1 MMYSKYIT
9 AVLLLTIS
17 ISFAVRTDEAPV
29 LPVVPHPQEVV
40 YGSGS
45 LPYEGG
51 TVSIRLYGSGHHASA
66 GLGIAELEE
75 TFLSV
80 SGIRPDRG
88 LSGDV
93 VVHIGIPSGDRDF
106 RRLCGGYGIEAG
118 ARIGKEGYVLHIDS
132 TGVVLAARE
141 SSGLYYGMQTLKQLL
156 RGSIGSGAL
165 PSVRIT
171 DWPEMR
177 YRGVMDDISRGP
189 VPTLEFM
196 KLQVRRIAELK
207 LNMLMYYTEHVVK
220 TERHG
225 EFAPAGGGVS
235 IAQWREL
242 SDYARGYHVTLVGNF
257 QSFGHFRN
265 ILSHPRYAPLG
276 ERGSLLSPVYPESE
290 QLLRDIYEE
299 MVPAFDSPY
308 FCVNSDETF
317 DLGKGASKDRVDS
330 LGLGVVYAEHI
341 LRMHGILKELGVRMM
356 MWGDIVL
363 QHPEV
368 LDMLPKDIIMMA
380 WEYGPQDSYRHLIEP
395 FVEAGF
401 DFTISPGMQN
411 THRLSPDYT
420 RIMPNLQNFIND
432 GINYG
437 AYGMINTLWDT
448 EGIPL
453 FSRSWYG
460 IAYSAD
466 LSWRS
471 SGGDVKKF
479 DKRFLGGVYGDRTG
493 NLTRGIWSLMQLA
506 ELAPTSGM
514 SDRILWTRYIPERL
528 ESIRL
533 STDQLHRV
541 LEICDEAAGY
551 FSASEPGYYGD
562 DLRYFEYTIA
572 VYRYVARARL
582 HMLEAARRY
591 YDLSLLQRDV
601 RGVVRRELVEVIG
614 LVSELGRDLERIID
628 EFVIV
633 WLRENR
639 IYALDRFRERYE
651 EQLRDL
657 RDVERLLMAAL
668 SDYDKGHYLPPP
680 REVRLDI
687 GVVAGSYF
695 REWMMVTPLPNV
707 DNLSFSTT
715 DYLEDMGGERNAR
728 PSVTEEFDF
737 RGELH
742 RWHRTESPSL
752 DIVNLAELYPQ
763 ASRNSVMYAYAT
775 INSPSD
781 ARVRAAVGSK
791 DGIEIML
798 NGVNVFSY
806 RDERSLSVDDDRIT
820 LPLTAGRNH
829 LMLKITRGG
838 GEGWGFSFRL
848 LDGTV
853 HNNKNRYYIQ
863 F

>member
-1 MMYSKYIT
+1 MVQSIHI
-9 AVLLLTIS
+9 VLLLLFIS
-17 ISFAVRTDEAPV
+17 VQYFAYGAEKS

-40 YGSGS
+40 YGTGS

-51 TVSIRLYGSGHHASA
+51 TVSIHLYGSDHHASA

-75 TFLSV
+75 TFMSV
-80 SGIRPDRG
+80 SGIRPERG
-88 LSGDV
+88 LSGDLV
-93 VVHIGIPSGDRDF
+93 IHIGIPSGDRGF
-106 RRLCGGYGIEAG
+106 RRLSTGYGIEAG
-118 ARIGKEGYVLHIDS
+118 ERIGKEGYVLHIDS

-171 DWPEMR
+171 DWPDMG

-207 LNMLMYYTEHVVK
+207 LNMLMYYTEHVVE

-242 SDYARGYHVTLVGNF
+242 SDYARRYHVTLVGNF

-276 ERGSLLSPVYPESE
+276 ERGSLLSPVLPESE

-341 LRMHGILKELGVRMM
+341 LRMHGILKELGVRMVM
-356 MWGDIVL
+356 AGDIVL
-363 QHPEV
+363 QHPET
-368 LDMLPKDIIMMA
+368 LDMLPKDIIMIT
-380 WEYGPQDSYRHLIEP
+380 WDYGPKDSYRHLIEP

-401 DFTISPGMQN
+401 DFFVCPGIQN
-411 THRLSPDYT
+411 TYRLSPDYNV
-420 RIMPNLQNFIND
+420 IMPNLRNFIKD
-432 GINYG
+432 GVQYNAFG
-437 AYGMINTLWDT
+437 LMNTVWDT

-471 SGGDVKKF
+471 SGGDVKEF
-479 DKRFLGGVYGDRTG
+479 DTRFLGGVYGDRTG

-514 SDRILWTRYIPERL
+514 SDRILWTRYIPGRL

-533 STDQLHRV
+533 STDQLQRV
-541 LEICDEAAGY
+541 LEICDEAEGY
-551 FSASEPGYYGD
+551 FSVSEPGYYGE
-562 DLRYFEYTIA
+562 DLRYFDYTIA

-591 YDLSLLQRDV
+591 YDLSLLQRDA
-601 RGVVRRELVEVIG
+601 RDIVRRELVEVIG
-614 LVSELGRDLERIID
+614 LVSELRRDLERIIG

-639 IYALDRFRERYE
+639 IYALDRFRERSE
-651 EQLRDL
+651 EQLHDL

-687 GVVAGSYF
+687 GVVGGTYF
-695 REWMMVTPLPNV
+695 REWMFVTPLPNDGMDV
-707 DNLSFSTT
+707 
-715 DYLEDMGGERNAR
+715 DYLEAMGGEREVR
-728 PSVTEEFDF
+728 PGVTEEFTY
-737 RGELH
+737 GGSIY
-742 RWHRTESPSL
+742 RWHRNISPYL
-752 DIVNLAELYPQ
+752 DVVDLSELYPLSDRD
-763 ASRNSVMYAYAT
+763 AILYCYAT
-775 INSPSD
+775 LESPT
-781 ARVRAAVGSK
+781 ARTVRATVGIRGS
-791 DGIEIML
+791 IELIV
-798 NGVNVFSY
+798 NGRSVYTKYDSDHFVLD
-806 RDERSLSVDDDRIT
+806 DETVEI
-820 LPLTAGRNH
+820 PLKAGRNH
-829 LMLKITRGG
+829 IMVKTGREGG
-838 GEGWGFSFRL
+838 AGWRFSFRL
-848 LDGTV
+848 PDQTV
-853 HNNKNRYYIQ
+853 HMNKNRYRIVE
-863 F
+863 

>member
-1 MMYSKYIT
+1 MLQSIHI
-9 AVLLLTIS
+9 VPILLFLS
-17 ISFAVRTDEAPV
+17 VQYFAYGAEEP

-40 YGSGS
+40 YGTGS

-341 LRMHGILKELGVRMM
+341 LRMHGILEELGVRMVM
-356 MWGDIVL
+356 AGDIVL
-363 QHPEV
+363 QHPET
-368 LDMLPKDIIMMA
+368 LDMLPKDIIMIT
-380 WEYGPQDSYRHLIEP
+380 WDYGPKDSYRHLIEP

-401 DFTISPGMQN
+401 DFFVCPGIQN
-411 THRLSPDYT
+411 TYRLSPDYNV
-420 RIMPNLQNFIND
+420 IMPNLRNFIKD
-432 GINYG
+432 GVQYNAFG
-437 AYGMINTLWDT
+437 LMNTVWDT

-471 SGGDVKKF
+471 SGGDVKEF
-479 DKRFLGGVYGDRTG
+479 DKRFLGGVYGDRTD

-614 LVSELGRDLERIID
+614 LVSELRRDLERIIG

-687 GVVAGSYF
+687 GVVGGTYF
-695 REWMMVTPLPNV
+695 REWMFVTPLPSDGMEV
-707 DNLSFSTT
+707 
-715 DYLEDMGGERNAR
+715 DYLEAMGGEREAR
-728 PSVTEEFDF
+728 PGVTEEFTYGG
-737 RGELH
+737 RIY
-742 RWHRTESPSL
+742 RWHRNISPYL
-752 DIVNLAELYPQ
+752 DVVDLSELYPLSDRD
-763 ASRNSVMYAYAT
+763 AILYCHAT
-775 INSPSD
+775 LESPA
-781 ARVRAAVGSK
+781 ARTVRATVGIRGS
-791 DGIEIML
+791 IELIV
-798 NGVNVFSY
+798 NGRSVY
-806 RDERSLSVDDDRIT
+806 RKYDSDHFVLDDETVEI
-820 LPLTAGRNH
+820 PLEAGRNH
-829 LMLKITRGG
+829 IMVKTGREGG
-838 GEGWGFSFRL
+838 SGWRFSFRL
-848 LDGTV
+848 PDQTV
-853 HNNKNRYYIQ
+853 YTNKNRYRIVE
-863 F
+863 

>member
-1 MMYSKYIT
+1 MMYSKYIV

-40 YGSGS
+40 YGTGS

-51 TVSIRLYGSGHHASA
+51 TVSIHLYGSDHHASA

-75 TFLSV
+75 TFMSV
-80 SGIRPDRG
+80 SGIRPERG
-88 LSGDV
+88 LSGDLV
-93 VVHIGIPSGDRDF
+93 IHIGIPSGDRGF
-106 RRLCGGYGIEAG
+106 RRLSTGYGIEAG
-118 ARIGKEGYVLHIDS
+118 ERIGKEGYVLHIDS

-171 DWPEMR
+171 DWPDMG

-207 LNMLMYYTEHVVK
+207 LNMLMYYTEHVVE

-242 SDYARGYHVTLVGNF
+242 SDYARRYHVTLVGNF

-276 ERGSLLSPVYPESE
+276 ERGSLLSPVLPESE

-380 WEYGPQDSYRHLIEP
+380 WDYSPRDSYTHLFQPFIEH
-395 FVEAGF
+395 GF
-401 DFTISPGMQN
+401 DFTVSPGVLN
-411 THRLSPDYT
+411 SY
-420 RIMPNLQNFIND
+420 RIMPDYGEAVENIRTFIAD
-432 GINYG
+432 GVRHG
-437 AYGMINTLWDT
+437 AYGSLLTVWDD
-448 EGIPL
+448 GGSAL
-453 FSRSWYG
+453 FSRDWYG
-460 IAYSAD
+460 VAYSAENAWSETGNE
-466 LSWRS
+466 LAS
-471 SGGDVKKF
+471 F
-479 DKRFLGGVYGDRTG
+479 DTRFNAGIYGDHQTHFTKG
-493 NLTRGIWSLMQLA
+493 LWKLVSLADLTVTERMNEQ
-506 ELAPTSGM
+506 P
-514 SDRILWTRYIPERL
+514 LWINIFPERGQEL
-528 ESIRL
+528 RIDISEW
-533 STDQLHRV
+533 DRV
-541 LEICDEAAGY
+541 LAIAEKADSILHNAHPSFYVKDLEY
-551 FSASEPGYYGD
+551 FSFTADLYRYMAQSRMTLLGASERYRSAALAQRDDPPFTRKELVSIID
-562 DLRYFEYTIA
+562 DLTA
-572 VYRYVARARL
+572 
-582 HMLEAARRY
+582 
-591 YDLSLLQRDV
+591 
-601 RGVVRRELVEVIG
+601 VRRT
-614 LVSELGRDLERIID
+614 
-628 EFVIV
+628 
-633 WLRENR
+633 LREIYNTYRRLWFLENR
-639 IYALDRFRERYE
+639 IYAIDRVLDPIE
-651 EQLRDL
+651 EMIGNFDDITNRVLS
-657 RDVERLLMAAL
+657 AL

-687 GVVAGSYF
+687 GVVGGTYF
-695 REWMMVTPLPNV
+695 REWMFVTPLPNDGMDV
-707 DNLSFSTT
+707 
-715 DYLEDMGGERNAR
+715 DYLEAMGGEREVR
-728 PSVTEEFDF
+728 PGVTEEFTY
-737 RGELH
+737 GGSIY
-742 RWHRTESPSL
+742 RWHRNISPYL
-752 DIVNLAELYPQ
+752 DVVDLSELYPLSDRD
-763 ASRNSVMYAYAT
+763 AILYCYAT
-775 INSPSD
+775 LESPT
-781 ARVRAAVGSK
+781 ARTVRATVGIRGS
-791 DGIEIML
+791 IELIV
-798 NGVNVFSY
+798 NGRSVYTKYDSDHFVLD
-806 RDERSLSVDDDRIT
+806 DETVEI
-820 LPLTAGRNH
+820 PLKAGRNH
-829 LMLKITRGG
+829 IMVKTGREGG
-838 GEGWGFSFRL
+838 AGWRFSFRL
-848 LDGTV
+848 PDQTV
-853 HNNKNRYYIQ
+853 HMNKNRYRIVE
-863 F
+863 